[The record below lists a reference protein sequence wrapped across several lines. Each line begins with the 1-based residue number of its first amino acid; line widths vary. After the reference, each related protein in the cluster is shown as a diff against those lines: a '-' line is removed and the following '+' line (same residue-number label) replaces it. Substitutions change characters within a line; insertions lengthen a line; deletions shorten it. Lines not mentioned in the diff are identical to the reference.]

1 MKFFLVISAIITI
14 STSSLFSQDRSKI
27 NEWWKKYS
35 LSSNDIEKI
44 ELLIENIGYAYED
57 FNPDSAILIYELA
70 VDICNKNIEKLLPSN
85 EKWGLFQSYKAIA
98 IRYQGIVNRY
108 LGNYDKSL
116 ELYNESAKIYLT
128 LLPNCTIYNGCL
140 DYKQSLAGCYNN
152 IGVVYKSQG
161 AYDKAAE
168 YLIKSMYVFKEMINS
183 NDSITST
190 NGKYGFAGCCN
201 NIGLLYTQQGLYEKA
216 EYYLKQ
222 SLKVRDSLKDRFG
235 IAQCYNNIG
244 EVHLNRLYLKINDE
258 QKKEEFETSLQYFNK
273 AIEIYKELSEDK
285 KNIQDNYYARRGI
298 TDCLGNIGVLY
309 KESQHFYEA
318 IEMYKQSLII
328 RNEIGDKQGIS
339 SEYCNLGLLYL
350 SLVDQNP
357 NDSIAKF
364 MAKGC
369 AEKAFQFA
377 DEIGAIEE
385 KKDALR
391 ILALVNISLHR
402 YKKAEEYFT
411 QLINQDY
418 KDILLNFSFIT
429 EKEKE
434 EYFKTLSTDFSEFY
448 SFANKR
454 NKTNPSIIGE
464 VYNNVVRTKGL
475 LLKSSTAMRQAI
487 FNSKDKEL
495 IEQYKQWN
503 EIKKDISK
511 LCNSDKTNRDE
522 NIKILESKADSLE
535 QILVKKSKFFND
547 FEKLQGITWKSIMAN
562 LKTDEAVVEFL
573 RFNKKG
579 QKYSNFS
586 DTIVYCAI
594 IIRSGMTYPLMI
606 QLFTEEKLNSLISI
620 KSTNK
625 LTNINNLYKQRQKG
639 LYELIWKPI
648 EDELGNAK
656 KIYFSPDGLL
666 HKISFQAIEVKNN
679 IYLSDIYELQQYSST
694 SSIAISNTEESFSIK
709 KTTTTI
715 FGGIDYNLDSNKK
728 PEIWNYLYGT
738 FIEAKIID
746 SLLKK
751 EKANTHI
758 YTDKNAT
765 ENNLKKI
772 ANNSQILHLA
782 THGFFFPDPNI
793 NQNNAESSIIV
804 ENKNISFRGLNN
816 SFGMWKFVTNTNPL
830 MRSGLILAG
839 ANKVWNEEKIDN
851 IEDGILTA
859 QEVTALD
866 LHNTK
871 LVVLSAC
878 ETGLGDIRESEGV
891 YGLQRAFKMAGAK
904 YIIMS
909 LWQVSDKETVEFMER
924 FYKQLLKIK
933 NIRQA
938 FALTQKEMRQKYSP
952 YFWAAFVLIE

>member
-27 NEWWKKYS
+27 NQWWKKYS

-70 VDICNKNIEKLLPSN
+70 VDICNKNIEKLMPSN

-128 LLPNCTIYNGCL
+128 LLPNCNIYNGCL

-385 KKDALR
+385 KKML
-391 ILALVNISLHR
+391 
-402 YKKAEEYFT
+402 Y
-411 QLINQDY
+411 
-418 KDILLNFSFIT
+418 
-429 EKEKE
+429 
-434 EYFKTLSTDFSEFY
+434 
-448 SFANKR
+448 
-454 NKTNPSIIGE
+454 
-464 VYNNVVRTKGL
+464 
-475 LLKSSTAMRQAI
+475 
-487 FNSKDKEL
+487 
-495 IEQYKQWN
+495 
-503 EIKKDISK
+503 
-511 LCNSDKTNRDE
+511 
-522 NIKILESKADSLE
+522 ESWL
-535 QILVKKSKFFND
+535 
-547 FEKLQGITWKSIMAN
+547 
-562 LKTDEAVVEFL
+562 
-573 RFNKKG
+573 
-579 QKYSNFS
+579 
-586 DTIVYCAI
+586 
-594 IIRSGMTYPLMI
+594 
-606 QLFTEEKLNSLISI
+606 SLI
-620 KSTNK
+620 
-625 LTNINNLYKQRQKG
+625 
-639 LYELIWKPI
+639 
-648 EDELGNAK
+648 
-656 KIYFSPDGLL
+656 
-666 HKISFQAIEVKNN
+666 
-679 IYLSDIYELQQYSST
+679 
-694 SSIAISNTEESFSIK
+694 
-709 KTTTTI
+709 
-715 FGGIDYNLDSNKK
+715 
-728 PEIWNYLYGT
+728 
-738 FIEAKIID
+738 
-746 SLLKK
+746 
-751 EKANTHI
+751 
-758 YTDKNAT
+758 
-765 ENNLKKI
+765 
-772 ANNSQILHLA
+772 
-782 THGFFFPDPNI
+782 
-793 NQNNAESSIIV
+793 
-804 ENKNISFRGLNN
+804 
-816 SFGMWKFVTNTNPL
+816 
-830 MRSGLILAG
+830 
-839 ANKVWNEEKIDN
+839 
-851 IEDGILTA
+851 
-859 QEVTALD
+859 
-866 LHNTK
+866 
-871 LVVLSAC
+871 
-878 ETGLGDIRESEGV
+878 
-891 YGLQRAFKMAGAK
+891 
-904 YIIMS
+904 
-909 LWQVSDKETVEFMER
+909 
-924 FYKQLLKIK
+924 
-933 NIRQA
+933 
-938 FALTQKEMRQKYSP
+938 
-952 YFWAAFVLIE
+952 